1 MIPLYDQ
8 VLPQTDNA
16 FYFRQGHH
24 QAPLDRFLSWII
36 AAFPALVALC
46 ALLVR
51 GCRPLLPY
59 RPTWAKPFIEELK
72 EDWKII
78 NHDNKKHIAR
88 STTALLVL
96 VPIGLTLQVVKV
108 AYPSFDQAALLLAVA
123 WAIATLLVAID
134 RPMTAPVGLLV
145 IIISVLAAQA
155 VLLIKARSNIQIH
168 DVLAVF
174 EIVLAIIAIAIIIC
188 MPLRDPQLPNQDI
201 SPVYEIPTGE
211 LRSPE
216 DNLTLW
222 QFMTVSWMSPLM
234 SLGSVR
240 QLNDEDVWSLS
251 LEFQHR
257 GLHDKFRELKGSVVR
272 RLLTANGID
281 LIIISLL
288 GILESIA
295 STRSEHNQLYKGE
308 Y

>member
-1 MIPLYDQ
+1 
-8 VLPQTDNA
+8 
-16 FYFRQGHH
+16 
-24 QAPLDRFLSWII
+24 
-36 AAFPALVALC
+36 
-46 ALLVR
+46 
-51 GCRPLLPY
+51 
-59 RPTWAKPFIEELK
+59 
-72 EDWKII
+72 
-78 NHDNKKHIAR
+78 
-88 STTALLVL
+88 
-96 VPIGLTLQVVKV
+96 
-108 AYPSFDQAALLLAVA
+108 
-123 WAIATLLVAID
+123 
-134 RPMTAPVGLLV
+134 MTAPVGLLV

-155 VLLIKARSNIQIH
+155 VLLIKARSNLQIH
-168 DVLAVF
+168 DVPAIF

-201 SPVYEIPTGE
+201 SPVYEIPTDE

-295 STRSEHNQLYKGE
+295 STRSDHNQLCKGE
-308 Y
+308 H